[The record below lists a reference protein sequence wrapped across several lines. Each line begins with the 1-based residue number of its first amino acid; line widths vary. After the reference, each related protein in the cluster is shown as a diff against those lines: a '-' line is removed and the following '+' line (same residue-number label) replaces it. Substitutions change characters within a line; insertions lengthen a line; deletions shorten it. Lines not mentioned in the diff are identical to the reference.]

1 MARWIR
7 VEPKDAITVLT
18 LDRQARRNAMH
29 AEVWQ
34 ELEQV
39 ATELAASPPRVLVVT
54 GAGGHFS
61 AGMDLS
67 MDNAI
72 VHRLLP
78 LIQSGDEAGLQEL
91 IADLQASMNAL
102 SLIHI

>member
-39 ATELAASPPRVLVVT
+39 ATELAASPPRVLVVP
-54 GAGGHFS
+54 AGTLGRDEQRRVEALGGVVRHPDVRVVEGS
-61 AGMDLS
+61 VSG
-67 MDNAI
+67 
-72 VHRLLP
+72 LP
-78 LIQSGDEAGLQEL
+78 R
-91 IADLQASMNAL
+91 
-102 SLIHI
+102 